1 MQAIWNPNV
10 GPSAFGSNWYKVYK
24 RGGRDLLMNNNDYD
38 NTQNGSDTFVVSSS
52 VEGSSVG
59 STRTVS
65 LNFLSLSD

>member
-1 MQAIWNPNV
+1 
-10 GPSAFGSNWYKVYK
+10 
-24 RGGRDLLMNNNDYD
+24 MNNNDYD